1 MNLFIYFFDITLE
14 VKLLQIEFCSNHIKS
29 SKYTLL
35 TFWVLNPFEQFRRM
49 SNFIYLIMAV
59 VQVVKRESWLVLKQ
73 FSDVPARAT
82 SVSLGHSAAPCACD
96 GRVYGE
102 AGRR

>member
-1 MNLFIYFFDITLE
+1 MNLFIYFFEITLE

-59 VQVVKRESWLVLKQ
+59 VQVPVAKK
-73 FSDVPARAT
+73 
-82 SVSLGHSAAPCACD
+82 GKN
-96 GRVYGE
+96 GE
-102 AGRR
+102 KKTIFRCSCPSHQCLPG

>member
-59 VQVVKRESWLVLKQ
+59 VQVPVAIKREKMVKKSISRCSCPSRQCLH
-73 FSDVPARAT
+73 
-82 SVSLGHSAAPCACD
+82 G
-96 GRVYGE
+96 
-102 AGRR
+102 